1 MTSNDDLFWVLND
14 GKTSGPFSYNHL
26 AQAFENEEI
35 SDGSLICSVG
45 QDEWEPIQNLFD
57 LEKENE
63 IQSDIGNKRVV
74 MAKNKSAFPN
84 ILLTGIAFFL
94 ILVCVGLF
102 IYLKSEKAKN
112 LFGKNESPVSES
124 QNNNFEVIASD
135 AIDFALI
142 TMVNGY
148 AQTEEGTNFSGWAK
162 SYYQNVDSLS
172 LLIYF
177 NEGLINEAHSWN
189 PDGEKSP
196 ETSLQNGTGVI
207 SEKNNQGVTFRYTE
221 YKAGQKSGKSAE
233 WHSNGQKSI
242 QESFLSGELH
252 GQKIIW
258 DPNGQKIEEA
268 FYTNG
273 VANGPYSKWA
283 SNGQKIEQGIYKD
296 GNLDGRRIL
305 WTSDGEVRED
315 QFYENGKML
324 EPVAKKNEIMDDV
337 LKVENE
343 DPILAKYLENI
354 GEDGNGLEV
363 ARGLAAFVK
372 NLQGK
377 YQENEMISGEIFVE
391 LGLGLLDQS
400 ISNEISSSLLLDSLE
415 MVENRLSVK
424 IKKSANGFI
433 LCEIPDRVTF
443 AGLTWDQ
450 SEFENLSINLINA
463 ESRFS
468 VIEDLKKLF
477 SISDIFLG
485 SDTTFMTTL
494 VKRKMWDS
502 LSVVADEFEK
512 ANFKVKQGVL
522 TYETAVNKTIKKINP
537 QGKSEFSTVSED
549 VIFTFDKRIEN
560 KPVGKIFDALNGVR
574 AQYEEIKNGTLTIRK
589 YSNLVIFSDEKSVD
603 GNQFLYPS
611 VTLQIAGVTPFKDSS
626 LIRAIKL
633 DLGEKVEEPI
643 DNENP

>member
-26 AQAFENEEI
+26 AQAFENEEV

-94 ILVCVGLF
+94 VLVCVGLF

-112 LFGKNESPVSES
+112 LLGKNKSTVSES
-124 QNNNFEVIASD
+124 QKNNFEVIASD

-207 SEKNNQGVTFRYTE
+207 SEKTI
-221 YKAGQKSGKSAE
+221 K
-233 WHSNGQKSI
+233 
-242 QESFLSGELH
+242 ELH
-252 GQKIIW
+252 SGTPNIRLGKNQENL
-258 DPNGQKIEEA
+258 PNGIQTGKKYSRKFFIRRA
-268 FYTNG
+268 SWTKNNLGSKWTKNRRSLLYKG

-315 QFYENGKML
+315 QFMKM
-324 EPVAKKNEIMDDV
+324 VRCSNQ
-337 LKVENE
+337 
-343 DPILAKYLENI
+343 
-354 GEDGNGLEV
+354 
-363 ARGLAAFVK
+363 
-372 NLQGK
+372 LQ
-377 YQENEMISGEIFVE
+377 
-391 LGLGLLDQS
+391 
-400 ISNEISSSLLLDSLE
+400 
-415 MVENRLSVK
+415 
-424 IKKSANGFI
+424 
-433 LCEIPDRVTF
+433 
-443 AGLTWDQ
+443 
-450 SEFENLSINLINA
+450 
-463 ESRFS
+463 
-468 VIEDLKKLF
+468 
-477 SISDIFLG
+477 
-485 SDTTFMTTL
+485 
-494 VKRKMWDS
+494 RKM
-502 LSVVADEFEK
+502 
-512 ANFKVKQGVL
+512 
-522 TYETAVNKTIKKINP
+522 
-537 QGKSEFSTVSED
+537 
-549 VIFTFDKRIEN
+549 
-560 KPVGKIFDALNGVR
+560 
-574 AQYEEIKNGTLTIRK
+574 
-589 YSNLVIFSDEKSVD
+589 
-603 GNQFLYPS
+603 
-611 VTLQIAGVTPFKDSS
+611 
-626 LIRAIKL
+626 KL
-633 DLGEKVEEPI
+633 WMMF
-643 DNENP
+643 